1 MRLDKFLADCGIGSR
16 REIKQILKTGTVLVN
31 GKCVKRPEFS
41 VTPEEDTVTVNG
53 ERAVYRQFVYLM
65 LNKPSGYVSAV
76 FDNRLKT
83 VIELVPPEFSHYDL
97 HPVGRLDY
105 DTEGLLILTNDGAL
119 THRVISPKSHVDK
132 TYLVKTLLPIED
144 RYEKEFMDGVT
155 LDDGYKTMS
164 AKITKGE
171 EENTC
176 TLVIREGKF
185 HQVKRMMEAVGNK
198 VTYLKRIKI
207 GSLHLDES
215 LNLGEMRLLTEEELI
230 LLEEKSQWI

>member
-1 MRLDKFLADCGIGSR
+1 MRLDKFLSDCGIGTR
-16 REIKQILKTGTVLVN
+16 REIKQILKTGVVSVN
-31 GKCVKRPEFS
+31 GTPVKKPEFTVS
-41 VTPEEDTVTVNG
+41 PKEDLVTVNS
-53 ERAVYRQFVYLM
+53 EEVIYREFVYLM

-76 FDNRLKT
+76 FDNRLPT
-83 VIELVPPEFSHYDL
+83 VIELVPKEFSHYDL

-119 THRVISPKSHVDK
+119 THRVISPKSHIDK
-132 TYLVKTLLPIED
+132 TYYIKTALPTENS
-144 RYEKEFMDGVT
+144 YEKLFHDGVT

-164 AKITKGE
+164 ARFSRGDD
-171 EENTC
+171 ENTC
-176 TLVIREGKF
+176 TLIIKEGKF

-207 GSLHLDES
+207 GSLSLDP
-215 LNLGEMRLLTEEELI
+215 NLKSGEVRLLTEEELV

>member
-1 MRLDKFLADCGIGSR
+1 MRIDKFLADCGIGSR
-16 REIKQILKTGTVLVN
+16 KEIKQILKTGVVRIN
-31 GKCVKRPEFS
+31 GICIKRPEFS
-41 VTPEEDTVTVNG
+41 VSPEEDTVTVNG
-53 ERAVYRQFVYLM
+53 ERAVYREFVYLM

-76 FDNRLKT
+76 FDNKLKT

-119 THRVISPKSHVDK
+119 THRVISPKSNIDK
-132 TYLVKTLLPIED
+132 TYFVKTLLPID
-144 RYEKEFMDGVT
+144 DSYEKLFMDGVT

-164 AKITKGE
+164 ARLTKGE
-171 EENTC
+171 DENTC

-207 GSLHLDES
+207 GSLSLDDS
-215 LNLGEMRLLTEEELI
+215 LELGGMRLLTEEELI
-230 LLEEKSQWI
+230 LLEEKSKWI

>member
-1 MRLDKFLADCGIGSR
+1 MRLDKFLSDCGIGTR
-16 REIKQILKTGTVLVN
+16 REIKQILKTATVLVN
-31 GKCVKRPEFS
+31 GNEVKRPEFS
-41 VTPEEDTVTVNG
+41 VSPEEDTVTVNG
-53 ERAVYRQFVYLM
+53 ERVIYRQFVYLM

-83 VIELVPPEFSHYDL
+83 VLELVPPEFSHYDL

-132 TYLVKTLLPIED
+132 TYFVRTLLPID
-144 RYEKEFMDGVT
+144 NSYEKAFADGVI

-207 GSLHLDES
+207 GSLALDDS
-215 LNLGEMRLLTEEELI
+215 LGKGQMRLLTEEELV